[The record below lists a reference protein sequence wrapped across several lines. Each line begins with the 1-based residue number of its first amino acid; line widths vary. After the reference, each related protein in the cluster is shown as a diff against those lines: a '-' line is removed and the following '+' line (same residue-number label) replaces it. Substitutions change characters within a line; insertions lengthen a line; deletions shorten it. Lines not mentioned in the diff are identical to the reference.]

1 MSDDYMV
8 TVCAKCLRA
17 SCWHGEAL
25 CDGAAFADV
34 VKRRASELRG
44 VGVEHPSHYSREKI
58 LRVCGSVEVALQES
72 LADIVACQSC
82 GKRGECRCSRPIESD
97 FDEALKTIR
106 AMRLELTETR
116 RRRDI
121 LAAELAELRADIV
134 DAQYNSEQRDRKK
147 LAMALRDVARRWSY
161 EHQNSHEAQVV
172 NDWLRAE
179 ADRIEAPK
187 ARKVGE

>member
-1 MSDDYMV
+1 MSEDYMV

-17 SCWHGEAL
+17 SCWHGEAP

-34 VKRRASELRG
+34 VKRRASELRAAAL
-44 VGVEHPSHYSREKI
+44 EHPSHYSLEKI
-58 LRVCGSVEVALQES
+58 LRVCGLVEMS
-72 LADIVACQSC
+72 DRPADIVACQSC
-82 GKRGECRCSRPIESD
+82 GKRGGCRCSRPIESD
-97 FDEALKTIR
+97 FDEALKVIR
-106 AMRLELTETR
+106 AMHLELTETR

-134 DAQYNSEQRDRKK
+134 DAQYSSEQRDRKK

-161 EHQNSHEAQVV
+161 EHQNSDQAQVV